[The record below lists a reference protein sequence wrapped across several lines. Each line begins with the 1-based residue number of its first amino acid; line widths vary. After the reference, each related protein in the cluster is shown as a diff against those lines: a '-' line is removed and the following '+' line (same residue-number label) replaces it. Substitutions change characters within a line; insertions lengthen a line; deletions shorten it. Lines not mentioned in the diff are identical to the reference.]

1 MSSDESGA
9 ECAASIALA
18 LVLVYLIISLGILS
32 KEPYGAP
39 PNTIPVRGP
48 DDLTYWIQEDLND
61 HEKAAAIMA
70 ELHQRLLRLMKFIK
84 RKYGVAIEG
93 GEDTVWG
100 KRCPERVR
108 QAREFLVRFNPDVI
122 YETNPDNPNGDTSF
136 VISKGLVMSL
146 CLRKRNDPTQFH
158 DINLLMFTLVHEA
171 SHILAPTYQ
180 HEPQFWSTM
189 KWMLK
194 EAEEAGVIKLID
206 YSKHPTQFCGV
217 PVRFSPAFDS
227 KIPMP
232 CEKS

>member
-18 LVLVYLIISLGILS
+18 LVLVYLIISLGLLS

-171 SHILAPTYQ
+171 SHILSPTYQ
-180 HEPQFWSTM
+180 HEREFWSTM